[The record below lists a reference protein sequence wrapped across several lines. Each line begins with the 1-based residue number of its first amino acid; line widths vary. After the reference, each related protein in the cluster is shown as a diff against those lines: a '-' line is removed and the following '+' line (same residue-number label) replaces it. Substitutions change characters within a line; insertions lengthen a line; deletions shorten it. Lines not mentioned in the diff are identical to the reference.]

1 MLEIIFSQILKMS
14 LTAGVCIV
22 VVSMLHLVFH
32 RIPRKYLYA
41 LWIVVA
47 FRLVCPVSVSTPVGL
62 VLMGNVG
69 QIEQTS
75 VTDELVQSENEE
87 TAAEDVQWSTDDVQK
102 AVDSQGAG
110 NVQGESEGTTAQN
123 AMTDTTAMQDSSA
136 DIHDNTTGTAQS
148 TASNVS
154 TDNTANDQ
162 SMLPLFSPYLAY
174 GHAPFSHLLAI
185 QLSENKTQIKPCSAG
200 RGYDQ

>member
-1 MLEIIFSQILKMS
+1 MLEMIFAQILKMS
-14 LTAGVCIV
+14 LTAGACIV

-75 VTDELVQSENEE
+75 VTDELVQKMASPL
-87 TAAEDVQWSTDDVQK
+87 SR
-102 AVDSQGAG
+102 S
-110 NVQGESEGTTAQN
+110 
-123 AMTDTTAMQDSSA
+123 SSA
-136 DIHDNTTGTAQS
+136 SKVSCFTFMSSN
-148 TASNVS
+148 TASMTRSAVLTSRLSRSLVKEMRESRSVS
-154 TDNTANDQ
+154 ASSVNI
-162 SMLPLFSPYLAY
+162 SFST
-174 GHAPFSHLLAI
+174 S
-185 QLSENKTQIKPCSAG
+185 
-200 RGYDQ
+200 